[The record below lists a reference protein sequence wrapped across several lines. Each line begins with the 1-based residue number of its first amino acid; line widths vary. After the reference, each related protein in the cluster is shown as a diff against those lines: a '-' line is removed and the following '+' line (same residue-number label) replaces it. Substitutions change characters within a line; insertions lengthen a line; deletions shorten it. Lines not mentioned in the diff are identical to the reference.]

1 MGSGYETKAT
11 ETLGQI
17 SFLPSPFPLSLVPEW
32 LLRLVGAQ
40 SRGNIQFE
48 QVEFEMSIRLLS
60 GNVEQA
66 IGNTSMGFK
75 KIQAGDTCV
84 KMVFKAMRWN
94 AIANKSECG

>member
-1 MGSGYETKAT
+1 MRKTVNAMN
-11 ETLGQI
+11 LGKDDEEFI
-17 SFLPSPFPLSLVPEW
+17 I
-32 LLRLVGAQ
+32 GDT
-40 SRGNIQFE
+40 
-48 QVEFEMSIRLLS
+48 EFEMSIRLLS

-84 KMVFKAMRWN
+84 KMAFKAMRWN